1 MNEFKQEAIDLIEKV
16 PDDKAEAV
24 LNILKNICELLKVD
38 TNKQELLTERVEE
51 KLAIMEEVEALVGEE
66 VWDYKKFED

>member
-24 LNILKNICELLKVD
+24 LNILKNICELFKVD

>member
-24 LNILKNICELLKVD
+24 LNILKNICELFKVD
-38 TNKQELLTERVEE
+38 ANKQELLTERVEE